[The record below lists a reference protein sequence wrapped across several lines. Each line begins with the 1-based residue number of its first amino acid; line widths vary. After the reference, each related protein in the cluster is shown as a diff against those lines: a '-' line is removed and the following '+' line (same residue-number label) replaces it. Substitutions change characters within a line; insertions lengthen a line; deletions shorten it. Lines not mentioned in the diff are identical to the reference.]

1 MQNKNEEEKMNDE
14 IKQKI
19 LSQLNIKLFNQ
30 NKIIEKARIN
40 FMNYRNEIN
49 TKLKNGDIKNIIED
63 FELELQKEKS
73 LKKIEK
79 SKLILESQ
87 IEKIRNGIDIKPIL
101 NDEIEEVSLE
111 KEDFDETFSE
121 NEKAVRFLKD
131 SINNMIFTIEN
142 IEKKINDE
150 YIEARIKLKEGNL
163 QDAKKILRNKKQ
175 MEDYIIVLKENIKIY
190 QAHKNDIM

>member
-1 MQNKNEEEKMNDE
+1 MQNRNEEEKMNDA

-30 NKIIEKARIN
+30 NKIIDQAKIN
-40 FMNYRNEIN
+40 FINYRKEIN
-49 TKLKNGDIKNIIED
+49 TKLKNGDMKNIIED
-63 FELELQKEKS
+63 FELEKQKEKS
-73 LKKIEK
+73 LKNLEK

-175 MEDYIIVLKENIKIY
+175 MENYIIVLKENIKIY

>member
-1 MQNKNEEEKMNDE
+1 MQNRKEDEKMNDD

>member
-1 MQNKNEEEKMNDE
+1 MQNRKEDEKMNDD

-111 KEDFDETFSE
+111 REDFDETFSE

>member
-1 MQNKNEEEKMNDE
+1 MQNSTEEDKMNDA

-30 NKIIEKARIN
+30 NKIIDQAKIN
-40 FMNYRNEIN
+40 FINYRKEIN
-49 TKLKNGDIKNIIED
+49 TKLKNGDMKNIIED
-63 FELELQKEKS
+63 FELEKQKEKS
-73 LKKIEK
+73 LKNLEK

-101 NDEIEEVSLE
+101 NDEVEEISLE
-111 KEDFDETFSE
+111 KEDFDETFSD
-121 NEKAVRFLKD
+121 NEKSIKYLKD
-131 SINNMIFTIEN
+131 NINNSIITIEK
-142 IEKKINDE
+142 IEKTINDE
-150 YIEARIKLKEGNL
+150 YIEARTKLKEGKI

-190 QAHKNDIM
+190 KSHINEIM

>member
-1 MQNKNEEEKMNDE
+1 MQNRKEDEKMNDD

-49 TKLKNGDIKNIIED
+49 TKLKNGDMKNIIED
-63 FELELQKEKS
+63 FELEKQKEKS
-73 LKKIEK
+73 LKNLEK

>member
-1 MQNKNEEEKMNDE
+1 MQNRKEDEKMNDD

-190 QAHKNDIM
+190 KSHINEIM

>member
-1 MQNKNEEEKMNDE
+1 
-14 IKQKI
+14 
-19 LSQLNIKLFNQ
+19 
-30 NKIIEKARIN
+30 
-40 FMNYRNEIN
+40 MNYRNEIN
-49 TKLKNGDIKNIIED
+49 TKLKNGDMKNIIED
-63 FELELQKEKS
+63 FELEKQKEKS
-73 LKKIEK
+73 LKNLEK

-150 YIEARIKLKEGNL
+150 YIEARTKLKEGKI

>member
-1 MQNKNEEEKMNDE
+1 MQNRKEDEKMNDD

-63 FELELQKEKS
+63 FELEKQKEKS

>member
-1 MQNKNEEEKMNDE
+1 MQNRNEEEKMNDA

-49 TKLKNGDIKNIIED
+49 TKLKNGDMKNIIED
-63 FELELQKEKS
+63 FELEKQKEKS
-73 LKKIEK
+73 LKNLEK

-101 NDEIEEVSLE
+101 NDEVEEISLE
-111 KEDFDETFSE
+111 KEDFDETFSD
-121 NEKAVRFLKD
+121 NEKSIKYLKD
-131 SINNMIFTIEN
+131 NINNSIITIEK
-142 IEKKINDE
+142 IEKTINDE
-150 YIEARIKLKEGNL
+150 YIEARTKLKEGKI

-190 QAHKNDIM
+190 KSHINEIM

>member
-1 MQNKNEEEKMNDE
+1 MQNRNEEEKMNDA

-30 NKIIEKARIN
+30 NKIIDQAKIN
-40 FMNYRNEIN
+40 FINYRKEIN
-49 TKLKNGDIKNIIED
+49 TKLKNGDMKNIIED
-63 FELELQKEKS
+63 FELEKQKEKS
-73 LKKIEK
+73 LKNLEK

-163 QDAKKILRNKKQ
+163 QDVIISISLLMKMNKIIKKL
-175 MEDYIIVLKENIKIY
+175 MKI
-190 QAHKNDIM
+190 M

>member
-30 NKIIEKARIN
+30 NKIIEKAKIN
-40 FMNYRNEIN
+40 YMNYRKEIN
-49 TKLKNGDIKNIIED
+49 TKLKNGEVKNIIED
-63 FELELQKEKS
+63 FELEKQKEKS
-73 LKKIEK
+73 LKKLEK

-131 SINNMIFTIEN
+131 SINNIIFTIEN
-142 IEKKINDE
+142 LEKKINDE

-190 QAHKNDIM
+190 KSHINEIM

>member
-73 LKKIEK
+73 LKKLEK

-87 IEKIRNGIDIKPIL
+87 IEKIRNGIDIKPVL
-101 NDEIEEVSLE
+101 NDEIEEISLE
-111 KEDFDETFSE
+111 REDFDETFSD
-121 NEKAVRFLKD
+121 NEKSVKFLKD
-131 SINNMIFTIEN
+131 SINTMILTIEN
-142 IEKKINDE
+142 LEKKINDQ
-150 YIEARIKLKEGNL
+150 YIEVRLKLKEGNL

-175 MEDYIIVLKENIKIY
+175 MEEYIVILKENIKIY
-190 QAHKNDIM
+190 RAHKNDIM

>member
-1 MQNKNEEEKMNDE
+1 MQNRKEDEKMNDD

-131 SINNMIFTIEN
+131 SINNIIFTIEN
-142 IEKKINDE
+142 LEKKINDE

>member
-1 MQNKNEEEKMNDE
+1 MQNRKEDEKMNDD

-63 FELELQKEKS
+63 FELEKQKEKS
-73 LKKIEK
+73 LKNLEK

-101 NDEIEEVSLE
+101 NDEVEEISLE

>member
-1 MQNKNEEEKMNDE
+1 MQNRNEEEKMNDA

-30 NKIIEKARIN
+30 NKIIDQAKIN
-40 FMNYRNEIN
+40 FINYRKEIN
-49 TKLKNGDIKNIIED
+49 TKLKNGDMKNIIED
-63 FELELQKEKS
+63 FELEKQKEKS
-73 LKKIEK
+73 LKNLEK

-190 QAHKNDIM
+190 KSHINEIM